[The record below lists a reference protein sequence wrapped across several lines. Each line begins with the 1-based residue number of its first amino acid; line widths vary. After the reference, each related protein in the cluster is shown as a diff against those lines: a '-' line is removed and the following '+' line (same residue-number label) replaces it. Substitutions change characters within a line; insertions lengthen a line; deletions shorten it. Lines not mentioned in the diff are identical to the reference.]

1 MGRKK
6 KSKAPADPDVKIVC
20 RNRRA
25 RRDYRIESTMEAGM
39 VLIGTEVKSLRQGK
53 VDLADSYAAFV
64 DGELF
69 LTGTHIA
76 PYDKASHFNH
86 DPARTRKLL
95 LHKHAINRLGI
106 KVRERGFTLIPLEIY
121 FRRGIA
127 KVLLGLAKGRKQ
139 YDNRQEIRRDEE
151 RREMRESARNWKA

>member
-1 MGRKK
+1 MGKK
-6 KSKAPADPDVKIVC
+6 KKKKAPKDPDVKIVC

-25 RRDYRIESTMEAGM
+25 QRDYRIESTMEAGL

-53 VDLADSYAAFV
+53 ADLGDSYAAFK

-69 LTGTHIA
+69 LTGSHIA
-76 PYDKASHFNH
+76 AYDKASHFNH
-86 DPARTRKLL
+86 DPLRARKLL
-95 LHKHAINRLGI
+95 LHKHVIDRLGI
-106 KVRERGFTLIPLEIY
+106 KIRERGFTIIPLEIY

-139 YDNRQEIRRDEE
+139 YDNRQEIRREEE
-151 RREMRESARNWKA
+151 RREMRHTAQSWKA